1 MLIIANENSSNRRL
15 KMRAK
20 GIFILFVCV
29 FVLSSPLLKA
39 DILLDQAPLQVGEAI
54 LFRDHTSQNSYYYL
68 PNRPK
73 IATWPD
79 GTPKLTFLKYT
90 KAGEQELK
98 GGILHFFVTY
108 SLTPQELQKVRTD
121 LQKIDKMGKLRGPV
135 IFKKGTFS
143 VISAAV
149 GEGGAFT
156 RKIIGEG
163 KAPLISGSEVSVS
176 IAVTPEGAAFL
187 DEALRQPTYPVSIR
201 FDMTYEGLT
210 PAYKAK
216 IKVDWSK
223 VRNYFEEYK
232 KWRIYKTKKVW
243 IWKWKVQK
251 GTGESLNIFD
261 DLTSTGSVE
270 VEIIGEDQN
279 LDALQ
284 QTITETIMNEMFE
297 TKIELPTGATE
308 EEGEGEEDSQKE
320 RDYGVSTTMKKVT
333 RTGTWAAELNKRLRQ
348 ERDTGPMDASIG
360 DMLRKY
366 KNDKRVHDV
375 INLDDPDLEDR
386 TVYSILDGE
395 DFDNFGQYINFVTV
409 SFKKTHNQGQ
419 PTTKDVIFNAKT
431 FAERGNMLPFVYPRL
446 GEGEGWLN
454 YEYKTTWSFMG
465 GIKVEGNWA
474 RTDEPAISL
483 SPPHRYRTIDII
495 ADEENVVQHNIKLI
509 TVTIKNRVFDRERI
523 RQVKIMPQQ
532 SMWEKYEYNHEEG
545 DLEFSYQV
553 TWLLGDGRTVTSEWQ
568 TTTDPFVYALYQE

>member
-1 MLIIANENSSNRRL
+1 MKKIVI
-15 KMRAK
+15 
-20 GIFILFVCV
+20 
-29 FVLSSPLLKA
+29 VLSCIFLFGSALLRA
-39 DILLDQAPLQVGEAI
+39 DILLDKAPLQVGNAI
-54 LFRDHTSQNSYYYL
+54 LLRDHTSPNSYYYM
-68 PNRPK
+68 PNRPR

-108 SLTPQELQKVRTD
+108 SLTPQELQRVRAE
-121 LQKIDKMGKLRGPV
+121 LQKIDKNAKLKGPI
-135 IFKKGTFS
+135 IFKKGTFG

-156 RKIIGEG
+156 RKVIGEG
-163 KAPLISGSEVSVS
+163 KAPLVSGSEVSVS

-210 PAYKAK
+210 PKFNAKAR
-216 IKVDWSK
+216 IHWSK

-232 KWRIYKTKKVW
+232 KWRIYKTKKFW
-243 IWKWKVQK
+243 IFKWKVRT
-251 GTGESLNIFD
+251 GTGESLDIAD
-261 DLTSTGSVE
+261 DLVSKQCI
-270 VEIIGEDQN
+270 EIDVTGEDESMESI
-279 LDALQ
+279 LQ
-284 QTITETIMNEMFE
+284 TVTDTVMREMFE
-297 TKIELPTGATE
+297 AKVELPTGEGE
-308 EEGEGEEDSQKE
+308 EEGEGEGDEESQD

-333 RTGTWAAELNKRLRQ
+333 RTGTAVINLTKRLRQ

-360 DMLRKY
+360 DVLRKY
-366 KNDKRVHDV
+366 KNDKRVYDV

-395 DFDNFGQYINFVTV
+395 DFDNFGKYINFVTV
-409 SFKKTHNQGQ
+409 SFKKAHPQGQ
-419 PTTKDVIFNAKT
+419 PTSRDVIFNAKT

-465 GIKVEGNWA
+465 GIKVEGDWNN
-474 RTDEPAISL
+474 TDEPAISL

-495 ADEENVVQHNIKLI
+495 ADEENVAQYNIKLI
-509 TVTIKNRVFDRERI
+509 TVTIKNRVFDRDRV

-545 DLEFSYQV
+545 SLDFSYQI

-568 TTTDPFVYALYQE
+568 TTTDPFVYTLFQE

>member
-1 MLIIANENSSNRRL
+1 MKMKNRV
-15 KMRAK
+15 
-20 GIFILFVCV
+20 ILLLCV
-29 FVLSSPLLKA
+29 FLLTPMLLKA
-39 DILLDQAPLQVGEAI
+39 EVLLDKAPLQVGNAI
-54 LFRDHTSQNSYYYL
+54 LLGDSASPNTFYYI
-68 PNRPK
+68 PNRPR

-108 SLTPQELQKVRTD
+108 SLTSQELQNVRSG
-121 LQKIDKMGKLRGPV
+121 LKKINPKAILKGPV
-135 IFKKGTFS
+135 IFKKGTFA

-156 RKIIGEG
+156 RKVIGEG
-163 KAPLISGSEVSVS
+163 KAPLVSGSEVSVS

-187 DEALRQPTYPVSIR
+187 DEALKHPTYPVSIR

-210 PAYKAK
+210 PKFNAKAK
-216 IKVDWSK
+216 INWSK

-232 KWRIYKTKKVW
+232 KWRIYKTKKFW
-243 IWKWKVQK
+243 IFKWKVQK
-251 GTGESLNIFD
+251 GTGESLNISD
-261 DLTSTGSVE
+261 DLVSKQCI
-270 VEIIGEDQN
+270 EIDVTGEDEN
-279 LDALQ
+279 MESIL
-284 QTITETIMNEMFE
+284 QTITDTVMREMFE
-297 TKIELPTGATE
+297 MKIELPTGATE

-320 RDYGVSTTMKKVT
+320 RDYGVSTTMKTVT
-333 RTGTWAAELNKRLRQ
+333 RTGTAEINLTKRLRQ

-360 DMLRKY
+360 DTLRKY

-395 DFDNFGQYINFVTV
+395 DFDNFGKYINFVTV
-409 SFKKTHNQGQ
+409 SFKKAHPQGQ

-454 YEYKTTWSFMG
+454 YDYKTTWSFMG

-483 SPPHRYRTIDII
+483 SPPHRYRTVDII
-495 ADEENVVQHNIKLI
+495 ADEENVAQYNIKLI
-509 TVTIKNRVFDRERI
+509 TVTIKNRVFDRERV

-568 TTTDPFVYALYQE
+568 TTTDPFVYTLYQE

>member
-1 MLIIANENSSNRRL
+1 MKKIVIALSC
-15 KMRAK
+15 
-20 GIFILFVCV
+20 ILLFG
-29 FVLSSPLLKA
+29 PALLRA
-39 DILLDQAPLQVGEAI
+39 DILLDKAPLQVGNAI
-54 LFRDHTSQNSYYYL
+54 LLRDHTSQNSYYYM
-68 PNRPK
+68 PNRPR

-90 KAGEQELK
+90 KAGEKELK

-108 SLTPQELQKVRTD
+108 SLTPQELQRVRTE
-121 LQKIDKMGKLRGPV
+121 LQKIDKNAKLMGPI
-135 IFKKGTFS
+135 IFKKGTFG

-156 RKIIGEG
+156 RKVIGEG
-163 KAPLISGSEVSVS
+163 KAPLVSGSEVSVS

-210 PAYKAK
+210 PKFNAKAR
-216 IKVDWSK
+216 IHWSK

-232 KWRIYKTKKVW
+232 KWRIYKTKKFWVF
-243 IWKWKVQK
+243 KWKVRT
-251 GTGESLNIFD
+251 GTGESLDIAD
-261 DLTSTGSVE
+261 DLVSKQCI
-270 VEIIGEDQN
+270 EIDVTGEDESMESI
-279 LDALQ
+279 LQ
-284 QTITETIMNEMFE
+284 TVTDTVMREMFE
-297 TKIELPTGATE
+297 AKVELPTGEGE
-308 EEGEGEEDSQKE
+308 EEGEGEGDEESQD

-333 RTGTWAAELNKRLRQ
+333 RTGTAVINLTKRLRQ

-360 DMLRKY
+360 DILRKY

-395 DFDNFGQYINFVTV
+395 DFDNFGKYINFVTV
-409 SFKKTHNQGQ
+409 SFKKAHPQGQ
-419 PTTKDVIFNAKT
+419 PTSKDVIFNAKT
-431 FAERGNMLPFVYPRL
+431 FAEKGNMLPFVYPRL
-446 GEGEGWLN
+446 GEGEGWIN

-465 GIKVEGNWA
+465 GIKVEGDWSK
-474 RTDEPAISL
+474 TDEPAISL

-495 ADEENVVQHNIKLI
+495 ADEENVAQYNIKLI
-509 TVTIKNRVFDRERI
+509 TVTIKNRVFDRDRV

-532 SMWEKYEYNHEEG
+532 SMWEKYEYNHDEG
-545 DLEFSYQV
+545 SLEFYYQI

-568 TTTDPFVYALYQE
+568 TTTDPFVYTLFQE

>member
-1 MLIIANENSSNRRL
+1 MKMKKQVIFLVSIFLLVPALLNSE
-15 KMRAK
+15 
-20 GIFILFVCV
+20 V
-29 FVLSSPLLKA
+29 
-39 DILLDQAPLQVGEAI
+39 LLDKAPLQVGNAI
-54 LFRDHTSQNSYYYL
+54 LLRDSASQNTFYYI
-68 PNRPK
+68 PNRPR

-108 SLTPQELQKVRTD
+108 SLTPQELQRIRTE
-121 LQKIDKMGKLRGPV
+121 LKKINKSAVLRGPV
-135 IFKKGTFS
+135 IFKKGTFA

-156 RKIIGEG
+156 RKVIGEG
-163 KAPLISGSEVSVS
+163 KAPLVSGSEVSVS

-187 DEALRQPTYPVSIR
+187 DEALKHPTYPVSIR

-210 PAYKAK
+210 PKFNAKAK
-216 IKVDWSK
+216 IHWSK

-232 KWRIYKTKKVW
+232 KWRIYKTKKFW
-243 IWKWKVQK
+243 IFKWKVQK
-251 GTGESLNIFD
+251 GTGESLNISD
-261 DLTSTGSVE
+261 DLVSNQCI
-270 VEIIGEDQN
+270 EIDVTGEDESMESI
-279 LDALQ
+279 LQ
-284 QTITETIMNEMFE
+284 TVTDTVMREMFE
-297 TKIELPTGATE
+297 MKIELPTGATE
-308 EEGEGEEDSQKE
+308 EEGEGEGEEDSQKE
-320 RDYGVSTTMKKVT
+320 RDYGVSTTIKKVT
-333 RTGTWAAELNKRLRQ
+333 RTGTAIVNLTKRLRQ

-360 DMLRKY
+360 DILRKF

-395 DFDNFGQYINFVTV
+395 DFDNFGKYINFVTV
-409 SFKKTHNQGQ
+409 SFKKAHTQGQ
-419 PTTKDVIFNAKT
+419 PTTRDVIFNAKT

-465 GIKVEGNWA
+465 GIKVEGEWA
-474 RTDEPAISL
+474 KTDEPAISL
-483 SPPHRYRTIDII
+483 SPPHRYRTVDII
-495 ADEENVVQHNIKLI
+495 ADEENVAQYNIKLI
-509 TVTIKNRVFDRERI
+509 TVTIKNRVFDRERV

-545 DLEFSYQV
+545 DLEFSFQI

-568 TTTDPFVYALYQE
+568 STTDPFVYTLYQE